1 MKGLKRLENCAQ
13 RGDGLFAVTPQL
25 IVFGIFALI
34 SIILSI
40 VAMNFGATWLRAY
53 ASGAPVTFIELIALA
68 LRRIPVRKMVDTRI
82 TLIKSGFNV
91 SVDDLSTHY
100 LAGGNINM
108 VMQGLLK
115 AKVNNIDL
123 SFDQACALDLQD
135 KYK

>member
-91 SVDDLSTHY
+91 SVAQRHK
-100 LAGGNINM
+100 
-108 VMQGLLK
+108 GLL
-115 AKVNNIDL
+115 
-123 SFDQACALDLQD
+123 
-135 KYK
+135 